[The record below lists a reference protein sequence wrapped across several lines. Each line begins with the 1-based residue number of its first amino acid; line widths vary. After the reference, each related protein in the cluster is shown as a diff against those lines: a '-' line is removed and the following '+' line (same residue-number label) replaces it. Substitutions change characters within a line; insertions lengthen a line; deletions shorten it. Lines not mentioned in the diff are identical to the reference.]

1 MASLIK
7 ARGRRMGLP
16 FGSATDYD
24 LPVSRSERRRAGR
37 RRDDEPTDPS
47 AALFLRVLPGVG
59 DAMRT
64 AWRVAPA
71 ALAAVALLVAAHSAV
86 DAGRDG
92 DRTGRAVA
100 HEEPVATGSI
110 R

>member
-24 LPVSRSERRRAGR
+24 LPVSRSERRRASR
-37 RRDDEPTDPS
+37 HRDDERTDPS
-47 AALFLRVLPGVG
+47 AALFLLVLPGVG

-86 DAGRDG
+86 DAGQDG
-92 DRTGRAVA
+92 HRTGRSIAQQ
-100 HEEPVATGSI
+100 EPVATGSI